1 MRAREFTSKNNQ
13 QVDEFLPALGAA
25 AGAVGRGVMAVGS
38 TLARGASAVG
48 GAVAR
53 GAQAVG
59 QGVSNA
65 ASAVGQGIAGS
76 GGGAAPG
83 GIDPAVIAQQQLV
96 QKQGLQNQIKA
107 KEAELI
113 ALKQQVSK
121 TI

>member
-65 ASAVGQGIAGS
+65 ASAVGQGIAG

>member
-1 MRAREFTSKNNQ
+1 MRAREFTSKNDQ

-65 ASAVGQGIAGS
+65 ASAVGQGIAG

>member
-25 AGAVGRGVMAVGS
+25 AGAIGRGVMTAGS
-38 TLARGASAVG
+38 ALARGASAVG

-65 ASAVGQGIAGS
+65 ASAVGQGIAG

-83 GIDPAVIAQQQLV
+83 GIDPAIIAQQQLV

-107 KEAELI
+107 KEAELL